1 MIWSSTKIQ
10 LKVMLRRKEFIFALL
25 AMTGY
30 ACTAFLY
37 VLVKYWGMDVS
48 IVKDANQSICYS
60 QMNGMWG
67 IFSILYPFLVVLP
80 FSTSYI
86 DDYKNKLLAIYFSK
100 SSRRVYYLSK
110 ILTAFI
116 GTTLII
122 AIPCALN
129 LILCNIFL
137 PHNYNTW
144 LGEYQLENFYRAV
157 MGTNHLYET
166 AYKGIPLLRLFLRSP
181 LLYNIVYLFIF
192 SLFSG
197 LLGAFALSLSFWLR
211 KRKIILFLPL
221 FFIIYVLDTINI
233 KWLYMAIDG
242 KKSYVNVAILDY
254 VVPSFS
260 GGGMNPVFIGA
271 VIVILFGFILISAVH
286 ATRKDLTSI
295 Q

>member
-1 MIWSSTKIQ
+1 MICSSTKIQ
-10 LKVMLRRKEFIFALL
+10 WKVMLKRKEFVFALL

-30 ACTAFLY
+30 ACAAFLY
-37 VLVKYWGMDVS
+37 VLVKYWGTDVS
-48 IVKDANQSICYS
+48 IMKDANQSVCYS
-60 QMNGMWG
+60 QMNGLWG

-86 DDYKNKLLAIYFSK
+86 DDYKNKLLVIYFSK

-116 GTTLII
+116 GTALVI

-144 LGEYQLENFYRAV
+144 LGEYQLENFYRTV

-166 AYKGIPLLRLFLRSP
+166 AYQGIPLVRLFLRSP
-181 LLYNIVYLFIF
+181 LLYNFIYLLIF

-197 LLGAFALSLSFWLR
+197 LLGAFVLSLSFWLR
-211 KRKIILFLPL
+211 KRKIVLFLPL
-221 FFIIYVLDTINI
+221 FIIIHVLDTINI
-233 KWLYMAIDG
+233 KWLYMAING
-242 KKSYVNVAILDY
+242 EKSYVDTALLDY

-260 GGGMNPVFIGA
+260 GGGMSPVFLGT
-271 VIVILFGFILISAVH
+271 VIIILFGFIMISVVHVTREDLIS
-286 ATRKDLTSI
+286 I